1 MDIINIEDLLKD
13 EDKKEESKSDK
24 KEESKEPTIED
35 GRTMKGFAL
44 HPDFIKAYGD
54 KK

>member
-1 MDIINIEDLLKD
+1 MDIINIEDLLKEAD
-13 EDKKEESKSDK
+13 KKEETKEDKKEEA
-24 KEESKEPTIED
+24 KEPSIED

>member
-13 EDKKEESKSDK
+13 EDKKVESESDK

-44 HPDFIKAYGD
+44 HPDFIKAYGG